1 MAVKNIFKETEKV
14 LKEYKAQAEEFN
26 KQEQELNAELVALND
41 ELTAIMLDIETASI
55 TERVYFKIR
64 SKEVNSKTEIINKLL
79 EELDEERTELKLQFT
94 PILKEAQA
102 NDRKGNV
109 EYNATEI
116 VEKYRY
122 LMLTEIAELF
132 KEMQSHYFAVDPEV
146 MDIFDDST
154 VKEVHPRIYYSFN
167 QDQYKPS
174 LQWSNEAVVH
184 KNEIF
189 LAKDGRTPDNLKQ
202 PKDVK

>member
-1 MAVKNIFKETEKV
+1 MAVKNLFKETEKV
-14 LKEYKAQAEEFN
+14 LKEYKEQAEELD
-26 KQEQELNAELVALND
+26 KQEKELNAELVALQD
-41 ELTAIMLDIETASI
+41 EMTAIMLDIETASI
-55 TERVYFKIR
+55 TERVYLKIR

-94 PILKEAQA
+94 PILKEALA

-122 LMLTEIAELF
+122 LMLTEIAVLG
-132 KEMQSHYFAVDPEV
+132 KEMQSQYYSVAPDV
-146 MDIFDDST
+146 MEIFDDST
-154 VKEVHPRIYYSFN
+154 VKEIHPRIYYSFN
-167 QDQYKPS
+167 QDQYKPTLS
-174 LQWSNEAVVH
+174 WANEAVVH

-189 LAKDGRTPDNLKQ
+189 LCKDGRVPQGLKQ